1 MYSNT
6 PKIVGPGGSSPK
18 KKKINK
24 AGKVKKFAKKPPMK
38 IGQGKRKM
46 PKPMPYY
53 PSTGTNQKPGGM
65 TDDMKS
71 KIVLRIQAWQDR
83 NVSNRGSKL
92 NP

>member
-1 MYSNT
+1 MYSNQ
-6 PKIVGPGGSSPK
+6 PKIVGGGGGSKKKSVLQQPPK
-18 KKKINK
+18 KKQ
-24 AGKVKKFAKKPPMK
+24 
-38 IGQGKRKM
+38 GQGKTGQGKKRM

-65 TDDMKS
+65 TDDMKT
-71 KIVLRIQAWQDR
+71 KIASRIQAWQDR